1 MIIKIR
7 SPRDLYMRLIN
18 SPFNRNIQKTA
29 SFSHI
34 ITTIPHFSR
43 ISSSATTSTP
53 TLISTTLL
61 HYLLFPILHW
71 FTLSNPCHLP
81 IPHHQELPY
90 GPSETSM
97 KTTNPLLFLMPKFPP
112 IIDMS
117 MLFFPPLTYKIV
129 TTRTPVS
136 AQTLASY
143 SLCLTLFSSTISLL
157 EIIARIFSVPSSLQG
172 RGHESWQKW

>member
-29 SFSHI
+29 SFPHI

-117 MLFFPPLTYKIV
+117 MLFFS
-129 TTRTPVS
+129 TTDLQNCNNQNPRFSTDPGF
-136 AQTLASY
+136 
-143 SLCLTLFSSTISLL
+143 LFSLFDSVFFNHLL
-157 EIIARIFSVPSSLQG
+157 T
-172 RGHESWQKW
+172 

>member
-1 MIIKIR
+1 
-7 SPRDLYMRLIN
+7 MRLIN
-18 SPFNRNIQKTA
+18 SPFNRKTA
-29 SFSHI
+29 SFPHI
-34 ITTIPHFSR
+34 ITTTPHFSR

-53 TLISTTLL
+53 TFISTTPL

-71 FTLSNPCHLP
+71 FTLSNPCCLP

-90 GPSETSM
+90 GPSESSM
-97 KTTNPLLFLMPKFPP
+97 KTKKAPSFLMPKFPP

-117 MLFFPPLTYKIV
+117 LLFFLPLSYKIG
-129 TTRTPVS
+129 TTRIRFS
-136 AQTLASY
+136 AQILAH
-143 SLCLTLFSSTISLL
+143 SLQLTLFSSIISLL

>member
-1 MIIKIR
+1 
-7 SPRDLYMRLIN
+7 MRLIN

-29 SFSHI
+29 SFPHI
-34 ITTIPHFSR
+34 IITIPHFSR

-53 TLISTTLL
+53 TLFSTTPL

-81 IPHHQELPY
+81 IPHRQEFPY
-90 GPSETSM
+90 CPSETSM

-117 MLFFPPLTYKIV
+117 LLFFPPLSYKIG
-129 TTRTPVS
+129 TTRISLS
-136 AQTLASY
+136 AQILAHSLQLTLFPY
-143 SLCLTLFSSTISLL
+143 SLYITLFSSTISLL